1 MKKKIDKIQLPSNH
15 KFGFFFTLIF
25 FIFSIYFYFQ
35 NINYALYAF
44 MALGI
49 IFLLNTLIKAEI
61 LKPLN
66 RMWMFLGMS
75 LGIIVSPIIMGIIFF
90 LIFTP
95 IGVLMRIFGR
105 DELHL
110 QQKHKSSYWINR
122 EDNDQPNSLK
132 FQF

>member
-1 MKKKIDKIQLPSNH
+1 
-15 KFGFFFTLIF
+15 
-25 FIFSIYFYFQ
+25 
-35 NINYALYAF
+35 

-49 IFLLNTLIKAEI
+49 IFLLITLIKAEI

-122 EDNDQPNSLK
+122 EDNDQLNSLK